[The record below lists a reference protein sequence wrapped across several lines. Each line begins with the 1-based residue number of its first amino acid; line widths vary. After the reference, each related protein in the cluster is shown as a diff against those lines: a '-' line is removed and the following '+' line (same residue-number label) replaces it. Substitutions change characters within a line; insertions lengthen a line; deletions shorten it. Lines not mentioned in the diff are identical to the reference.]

1 MSTITL
7 DKGNKVDLTKTNP
20 GLTNLYIGLGW
31 DASAAG
37 TNCDL
42 DVFAYIYRGGKFSK
56 GLEDVL
62 FYNNRDGF
70 SGVELSPDNLTGE
83 GDGDDEW
90 IKVNLSTIDPTI
102 DALVIGV
109 SIHEAVAR
117 GQNFGK
123 VKNAFIRVG
132 PDEDA
137 ANTIVRYDL
146 QEDYG
151 VNNLLIMGKLYKH
164 NGEWKF
170 EAMGDGLEGN
180 IAEVAAIY

>member
-1 MSTITL
+1 MSTISL
-7 DKGNKVDLTKTNP
+7 EKHDKVDLTKTNP
-20 GLTNLYIGLGW
+20 GLSKVYIGLGW
-31 DASAAG
+31 DTSAAG
-37 TNCDL
+37 NDCDL
-42 DVFAYIYRGGKFSK
+42 DVFAYIYKGGKFSK
-56 GLEDVL
+56 TLEDVL

-70 SGVELSPDNLTGE
+70 AGLELSADNRTGA

-90 IKVNLSTIDPTI
+90 IKVDFTNIDPAI
-102 DALVIGV
+102 DSLIIGV
-109 SIHEAVAR
+109 SIHDAVNR
-117 GQNFGK
+117 GQSFGK
-123 VKNAFIRVG
+123 VKNAFIRIG

-137 ANTIVRYDL
+137 AKTLVRYDL

-170 EAMGDGLEGN
+170 EAMGDGMEGN